1 MLLFRSSPEIT
12 NIPSKLIDIHNH
24 YLKSDKDMVQ
34 RRRFLKIGSSESRIA
49 SDSHVFHPIGMK

>member
-24 YLKSDKDMVQ
+24 YLKSDKDMV
-34 RRRFLKIGSSESRIA
+34 LDAKYV
-49 SDSHVFHPIGMK
+49 HYVNK